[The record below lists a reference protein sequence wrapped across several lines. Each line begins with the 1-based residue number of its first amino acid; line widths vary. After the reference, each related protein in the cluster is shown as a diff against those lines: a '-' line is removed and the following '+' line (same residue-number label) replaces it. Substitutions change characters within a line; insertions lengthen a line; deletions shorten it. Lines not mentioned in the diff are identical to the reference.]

1 MDSVGNTWLR
11 HKFRLL
17 KSKLEHESY
26 LGGRPYVIQHED
38 GRKTETYVR
47 QYAPKSFDDPL
58 EHVEFGLKYDG
69 VELAF
74 LREVFA
80 QLAPG
85 SVAAYIQRSPTG
97 KYAKQIG
104 FFYEFL
110 TGGQLPMGGMAGNY
124 VRALDPEEYVTA
136 QTVKNPRWRVD
147 NNLPGTPDF
156 SPTVRL
162 TDGIKA
168 GLARDWK
175 GQIAAVLADT
185 PPPLLYRALSYLY
198 AKETR
203 SSFLIEREEPGRDR
217 EQRFI
222 AVLRDAGK
230 VPIEQALTP
239 ERLVA
244 LQNTIVD
251 PRYAEHG
258 YRQIQNYVG
267 ATLPGVREQ
276 IHYITVPPSLV
287 PSLMSGLAGAAKR
300 LESVPPVVQAAVT
313 GFQFVFIHPFEDGN
327 GRLHRFLF
335 QDVLARR
342 GVTPRGAALPISTA
356 ILDNMHAYDE
366 ALEDFSLRTMGKS
379 VYTADDAGAV
389 TLTNPAEVEPLWRF
403 PDLTRQV
410 EYLMTVMSRA
420 IEVLP
425 KELEY
430 LRHYDR
436 ARAEIR
442 GVVDLPDQRLNS
454 LMKWLDN
461 GGGKLSHNKRKQFA
475 ELTDA
480 EIADVER
487 AYAEGF
493 AEDSRGSA

>member
-1 MDSVGNTWLR
+1 MVPVGYTWLR
-11 HKFRLL
+11 QTFGLL
-17 KSKLEHESY
+17 KSELEHESY
-26 LGGRPYVIQHED
+26 LGSRASLTQQKN
-38 GRKTETYVR
+38 GRKTQTFLR

-74 LREVFA
+74 LREVFGR
-80 QLAPG
+80 LTPD
-85 SVAAYIQRSPTG
+85 SVAAFIQRSPTG

-110 TGGQLPMGGMAGNY
+110 TGGQLPLSGLAGNY
-124 VRALDPEEYVTA
+124 VPALDPADYLTA
-136 QTVKNPRWRVD
+136 ATIKNSRWRVD
-147 NNLPGTPDF
+147 HNLLGTSAF

-162 TDGIKA
+162 TDRIKA

-185 PPPLLYRALSYLY
+185 PPALLKRALSYLY

-203 SSFLIEREEPGRDR
+203 SSFLIEREEPGRAL
-217 EQRFI
+217 EERFI
-222 AVLRDAGK
+222 AVLREAGK
-230 VPIEQALTP
+230 VPIEQALTL

-244 LQNTIVD
+244 LQNTLVD
-251 PRYAEHG
+251 PRYAEKA

-276 IHYITVPPSLV
+276 IHYITVPPALV
-287 PSLMSGLAGAAKR
+287 LSLMSGLAATANR
-300 LESVPPVVQAAVT
+300 LESVSPVVQAAVT
-313 GFQFVFIHPFEDGN
+313 GFLFVFIHPFEDGN

-342 GVTPRGAALPISTA
+342 GVTPMGAALPLSAA
-356 ILDNMHAYDE
+356 ILDNMNAYDE
-366 ALEDFSLRTMGKS
+366 ALRDFSVRTMAKS
-379 VYTADDAGAV
+379 VYTTNESGAL
-389 TLTNPAEVEPLWRF
+389 TLTNPGEVEPLWRF

-420 IEVLP
+420 IAVLP
-425 KELEY
+425 KELDY
-430 LRHYDR
+430 LRRYDR

-442 GVVDLPDQRLNS
+442 GVVDLPDQRLNA
-454 LMKWLDN
+454 LLQWLDAT
-461 GGGKLSHNKRKQFA
+461 GGKLSNNKRKQFA
-475 ELTDA
+475 ELTDE
-480 EIADVER
+480 EIAGVER
-487 AYAEGF
+487 AYADGF
-493 AEDSRGSA
+493 AAE

>member
-1 MDSVGNTWLR
+1 
-11 HKFRLL
+11 
-17 KSKLEHESY
+17 
-26 LGGRPYVIQHED
+26 
-38 GRKTETYVR
+38 
-47 QYAPKSFDDPL
+47 
-58 EHVEFGLKYDG
+58 
-69 VELAF
+69 
-74 LREVFA
+74 
-80 QLAPG
+80 
-85 SVAAYIQRSPTG
+85 
-97 KYAKQIG
+97 
-104 FFYEFL
+104 
-110 TGGQLPMGGMAGNY
+110 
-124 VRALDPEEYVTA
+124 VTA
-136 QTVKNPRWRVD
+136 ETVKNPRWRV
-147 NNLPGTPDF
+147 NHNLLGTPAF

-162 TDGIKA
+162 TDEIKA

-185 PPPLLYRALSYLY
+185 PPALLYRALSYLY

-203 SSFLIEREEPGRDR
+203 SSFLIEREEPGRAR
-217 EQRFI
+217 EERFI

-251 PRYAEHG
+251 PRYAESA

-276 IHYITVPPSLV
+276 IHYITVPPALV
-287 PSLMSGLAGAAKR
+287 SSLMAGLATAANR
-300 LESVPPVVQAAVT
+300 MESVSPVVQAAVT
-313 GFQFVFIHPFEDGN
+313 GFQFVFVHPFEDGN

-342 GVTPRGAALPISTA
+342 GVTPMGAALPISAA
-356 ILDNMHAYDE
+356 ILDNMHAYDK

-379 VYTADDAGAV
+379 DFTTNDAGAV

-420 IEVLP
+420 IEILP
-425 KELEY
+425 KELRY

-454 LMKWLDN
+454 LMKWLDG
-461 GGGKLSHNKRKQFA
+461 GGGKLSNNKRKQFA
-475 ELTDA
+475 ELTDD
-480 EIADVER
+480 EITRLEQ

-493 AEDSRGSA
+493 AED

>member
-1 MDSVGNTWLR
+1 MDPVGNTWLR
-11 HKFRLL
+11 QKFGLL
-17 KSKLEHESY
+17 KSRLEHESY
-26 LGGRPYVIQHED
+26 LGSRASVTQQKD
-38 GRKTETYVR
+38 GRKTETYLR

-58 EHVEFGLKYDG
+58 AHIEFGLKYDG

-74 LREVFA
+74 LREVFGR
-80 QLAPG
+80 LTPEN
-85 SVAAYIQRSPTG
+85 VTAYIQQSPTG

-110 TGGQLPMGGMAGNY
+110 TGTELPMGGLAGNY
-124 VRALDPEEYVTA
+124 VPALNPEEYLTA
-136 QTVKNPRWRVD
+136 ETVKNPRWRVD
-147 NNLPGTPDF
+147 HNLLGTPAF

-162 TDGIKA
+162 TDEIKA

-185 PPPLLYRALSYLY
+185 PPALLYRALTYLY

-203 SSFLIEREEPGRDR
+203 SSFLIERDEPGRAR
-217 EQRFI
+217 EERFI

-230 VPIEQALTP
+230 VPIEQALTS
-239 ERLVA
+239 ERLVT

-251 PRYAEHG
+251 PRYAEKA

-276 IHYITVPPSLV
+276 IHYITVPPALL
-287 PSLMSGLAGAAKR
+287 PALMSGLAGAASR
-300 LESVPPVVQAAVT
+300 LESVSPVVQAAVT

-342 GVTPRGAALPISTA
+342 GVTPMGAALPISAA

-379 VYTADDAGAV
+379 VYTTNDAGAV

-420 IEVLP
+420 IEALP
-425 KELEY
+425 KELGY
-430 LRHYDR
+430 LRRYDR

-454 LMKWLDN
+454 LMKWLDV
-461 GGGKLSHNKRKQFA
+461 GGGKLSNNKRKQFA
-475 ELTDA
+475 ELTDE
-480 EIADVER
+480 EIAGVEQ
-487 AYAEGF
+487 AYTDGF
-493 AEDSRGSA
+493 AQDS

>member
-1 MDSVGNTWLR
+1 MDPVGNTWLR
-11 HKFRLL
+11 QKFSLL
-17 KSKLEHESY
+17 KSRLEHESY
-26 LGGRPYVIQHED
+26 LSGRASVIHQKD
-38 GRKTETYVR
+38 GRKTETYLR
-47 QYAPKSFDDPL
+47 QYAPKPFDDPL

-69 VELAF
+69 VDLAF

-80 QLAPG
+80 HLTPE
-85 SVAAYIQRSPTG
+85 SVAAYIQKSSTG
-97 KYAKQIG
+97 KYAKKTG

-110 TGGQLPMGGMAGNY
+110 TGGELPMGGLAGNY
-124 VRALDPEEYVTA
+124 VDALNPEEYMTA
-136 QTVKNPRWRVD
+136 EPVKNPRWRVD
-147 NNLPGTPDF
+147 HNLLGTSAF

-162 TDGIKA
+162 TDEIKA
-168 GLARDWK
+168 GLARNWK

-185 PPPLLYRALSYLY
+185 PPSLLNRALSYLY

-203 SSFLIEREEPGRDR
+203 SSFLIEREEPGRPR
-217 EQRFI
+217 EERFI

-251 PRYAEHG
+251 PRYAERA

-276 IHYITVPPSLV
+276 IHYITVPPALV
-287 PSLMSGLAGAAKR
+287 PSLISGLARAANR
-300 LESVPPVVQAAVT
+300 MESVSPVVQAAVT

-342 GVTPRGAALPISTA
+342 GVTPMGAALPISAA
-356 ILDNMHAYDE
+356 ILDNMHAYNE

-379 VYTADDAGAV
+379 VYTTNDAGAV

-420 IEVLP
+420 IEALP
-425 KELEY
+425 KELDY
-430 LRHYDR
+430 LRRYDR
-436 ARAEIR
+436 ARAEVR

-454 LMKWLDN
+454 LMKWLDDA
-461 GGGKLSHNKRKQFA
+461 GGKLSNNKRKQFA
-475 ELTDA
+475 ELTDE
-480 EIADVER
+480 EIADVEQ
-487 AYAEGF
+487 AYADSF
-493 AEDSRGSA
+493 TEDP

>member
-1 MDSVGNTWLR
+1 LSSRASVTQ
-11 HKFRLL
+11 K
-17 KSKLEHESY
+17 K
-26 LGGRPYVIQHED
+26 D
-38 GRKTETYVR
+38 GRKTETYLR
-47 QYAPKSFDDPL
+47 QYAPRSFENPL
-58 EHVEFGLKYDG
+58 EHIEFGLKYDG

-74 LREVFA
+74 LREVFG
-80 QLAPG
+80 LLTPE
-85 SVAAYIQRSPTG
+85 SVAGYIQKSPTG

-110 TGGQLPMGGMAGNY
+110 TGSELPIGGLTGNY
-124 VRALDPEEYVTA
+124 VPALDPEEYVTA
-136 QTVKNPRWRVD
+136 KTVKNPRWRVD
-147 NNLPGTPDF
+147 HNLLGSSAF

-162 TDGIKA
+162 TDEIKA
-168 GLARDWK
+168 GQVRDWQ

-185 PPPLLYRALSYLY
+185 PPALLNRALSYLY

-203 SSFLIEREEPGRDR
+203 SSFLIEREEPGRAR
-217 EQRFI
+217 EERFI
-222 AVLRDAGK
+222 AILRDAGK
-230 VPIEQALTP
+230 VSIEQALAP
-239 ERLVA
+239 ERLIA

-251 PRYAEHG
+251 PRYAEKA

-276 IHYITVPPSLV
+276 IHYITPPPTLV
-287 PSLMSGLAGAAKR
+287 PSLMSGLAEAANR
-300 LESVPPVVQAAVT
+300 LESASPLVQAAVV

-342 GVTPRGAALPISTA
+342 GVTPSGAALPISAA

-366 ALEDFSLRTMGKS
+366 ALEDFSFRTMSKS
-379 VYTADDAGAV
+379 VYTSSEAGPII
-389 TLTNPAEVEPLWRF
+389 LTNPAEVEPLWRF

-410 EYLMTVMSRA
+410 HYLMTVMSRA
-420 IEVLP
+420 IDALP
-425 KELEY
+425 KELGY

-454 LMKWLDN
+454 LMKWLDV

-475 ELTDA
+475 ELTDE
-480 EIADVER
+480 EIAALEQ
-487 AYAEGF
+487 AYADGF
-493 AEDSRGSA
+493 TPSPTDRPGQ

>member
-1 MDSVGNTWLR
+1 MDPVGNTWLR
-11 HKFRLL
+11 QKFGLL
-17 KSKLEHESY
+17 ASRLEHESY
-26 LGGRPYVIQHED
+26 LGSRASVTHQKD
-38 GRKTETYVR
+38 GRTIETYLR

-58 EHVEFGLKYDG
+58 AHLEFGLKYDG

-74 LREVFA
+74 LREV
-80 QLAPG
+80 LGRLPPEN
-85 SVAAYIQRSPTG
+85 VTAYLQQSPTG

-110 TGGQLPMGGMAGNY
+110 TGTELPMGGLAGNY
-124 VRALDPEEYVTA
+124 VPAVNPEEYLTA
-136 QTVKNPRWRVD
+136 ETVKNPRWRVD
-147 NNLPGTPDF
+147 HNLLGTPAF

-162 TDGIKA
+162 TTEIKA

-185 PPPLLYRALSYLY
+185 PPALLYRALTYLY

-203 SSFLIEREEPGRDR
+203 SSFLIEREEPGRAR
-217 EQRFI
+217 EERFI
-222 AVLRDAGK
+222 AVLRAAGK
-230 VPIEQALTP
+230 VPIEQALTS

-251 PRYAEHG
+251 PRYAEKA

-267 ATLPGVREQ
+267 TTLPGVREQ
-276 IHYITVPPSLV
+276 IHYITVPPALL
-287 PSLMSGLAGAAKR
+287 PALMAGLAGAANR
-300 LESVPPVVQAAVT
+300 LESVSPVVQAAVT

-342 GVTPRGAALPISTA
+342 GVTPMGVALPISAA
-356 ILDNMHAYDE
+356 ILDNTHAYDE

-379 VYTADDAGAV
+379 VYATNDAGAV

-420 IEVLP
+420 IEALP
-425 KELEY
+425 KELGY
-430 LRHYDR
+430 LRRYDR

-454 LMKWLDN
+454 LMKWLEV

-475 ELTDA
+475 ELTDE
-480 EIADVER
+480 EIAGVEQ
-487 AYAEGF
+487 AYTDGF
-493 AEDSRGSA
+493 AHDS

>member
-1 MDSVGNTWLR
+1 MTMDPVGNTWLR
-11 HKFRLL
+11 QKFSLR
-17 KSKLEHESY
+17 KWELEHESY
-26 LGGRPYVIQHED
+26 LSGRASVTQKKD
-38 GRKTETYVR
+38 GRKTETYLR
-47 QYAPKSFDDPL
+47 QYAPKSFDDPMR
-58 EHVEFGLKYDG
+58 HVEFGMKYDG

-74 LREVFA
+74 LREVFGR
-80 QLAPG
+80 LPPEK
-85 SVAAYIQRSPTG
+85 VVAYIQQSPTG

-110 TGGQLPMGGMAGNY
+110 TGGELPMGGLAGNY
-124 VRALDPEEYVTA
+124 VPALDPEDYVTA
-136 QTVKNPRWRVD
+136 ETIKNARWRVD
-147 NNLPGTPDF
+147 HNLLGTPEF

-168 GLARDWK
+168 GLVRDWK
-175 GQIAAVLADT
+175 GQIAAVIADT
-185 PPPLLYRALSYLY
+185 PPALLYRALSYLY

-203 SSFLIEREEPGRDR
+203 SSFLIEREEPGRAR
-217 EQRFI
+217 EERFI

-230 VPIEQALTP
+230 VPIERALTP

-251 PRYAEHG
+251 PRYAEKA

-267 ATLPGVREQ
+267 ETLPGVREQ
-276 IHYITVPPSLV
+276 IHYITVPPALV
-287 PSLMSGLAGAAKR
+287 PSLMSGLAAAASR
-300 LESVPPVVQAAVT
+300 LESVSPVVQAAVT

-335 QDVLARR
+335 QDVMARR
-342 GVTPRGAALPISTA
+342 GVTPLGATLPISAA
-356 ILDNMHAYDE
+356 ILDNMRAYDE

-379 VYTADDAGAV
+379 VYTTNDAGAI
-389 TLTNPAEVEPLWRF
+389 TLTNPTEVVPLWRF

-425 KELEY
+425 KELNY
-430 LRHYDR
+430 LRHFDR
-436 ARAEIR
+436 ARLEIR

-454 LMKWLDN
+454 LMKWLEV
-461 GGGKLSHNKRKQFA
+461 GGGKLSNNKRKQFA
-475 ELTDA
+475 ELTDE
-480 EIADVER
+480 EIAGVEQ
-487 AYAEGF
+487 AYADGF
-493 AEDSRGSA
+493 AEE

>member
-11 HKFRLL
+11 QKFSLL
-17 KSKLEHESY
+17 KSRLEHESY
-26 LGGRPYVIQHED
+26 LGSRASVTHQKD
-38 GRKTETYVR
+38 GRKTETYLR

-58 EHVEFGLKYDG
+58 AHIEFGLKYDG

-74 LREVFA
+74 LREVFGR
-80 QLAPG
+80 LTPEN
-85 SVAAYIQRSPTG
+85 VIAYIQQSPTG

-110 TGGQLPMGGMAGNY
+110 TGTELPMGGLAGNY
-124 VRALDPEEYVTA
+124 VPALDAEEYLTA
-136 QTVKNPRWRVD
+136 ETVKNPRWRVD
-147 NNLPGTPDF
+147 HNLLGTPAF

-162 TDGIKA
+162 TDEIKA

-185 PPPLLYRALSYLY
+185 PPALLYRALSYLY

-203 SSFLIEREEPGRDR
+203 SSFLIEREEPGRAR
-217 EQRFI
+217 EERFI
-222 AVLRDAGK
+222 AVLRDACK
-230 VPIEQALTP
+230 VPIEQALTS

-251 PRYAEHG
+251 PRYAEKA

-267 ATLPGVREQ
+267 VTLPGVREQ
-276 IHYITVPPSLV
+276 IHYITVPPTLV
-287 PSLMSGLAGAAKR
+287 PSLMSGLAGAANR
-300 LESVPPVVQAAVT
+300 LESISPVVQAAVT

-342 GVTPRGAALPISTA
+342 GVTPMGAALPISAA
-356 ILDNMHAYDE
+356 ILDNMHAYDD
-366 ALEDFSLRTMGKS
+366 ALEDFSLRTMDKS
-379 VYTADDAGAV
+379 VYTTNDAGAV
-389 TLTNPAEVEPLWRF
+389 TLTNPSEVEPLWRF

-410 EYLMTVMSRA
+410 EYLMTVMARA
-420 IEVLP
+420 IEALP
-425 KELEY
+425 KELGY
-430 LRHYDR
+430 LRRYDR
-436 ARAEIR
+436 ARAEVR

-454 LMKWLDN
+454 LMKWLDV
-461 GGGKLSHNKRKQFA
+461 GGGKLSNNKRKQFA
-475 ELTDA
+475 ELTDE
-480 EIADVER
+480 EIAGVEQ

-493 AEDSRGSA
+493 AE

>member
-1 MDSVGNTWLR
+1 MDAVGNTWLR
-11 HKFRLL
+11 QKFGLL
-17 KSKLEHESY
+17 QSRLEHESY
-26 LGGRPYVIQHED
+26 LGSRASVTHQKD
-38 GRKTETYVR
+38 GRRIETYLR
-47 QYAPKSFDDPL
+47 PYAPKSFDDPL
-58 EHVEFGLKYDG
+58 AHLEFGLKYDG

-74 LREVFA
+74 LREVFGR
-80 QLAPG
+80 LTPEN
-85 SVAAYIQRSPTG
+85 VTAYLRQSPTG

-110 TGGQLPMGGMAGNY
+110 TGTELPMGGLAGNY
-124 VRALDPEEYVTA
+124 VPALDPAEYLTA
-136 QTVKNPRWRVD
+136 ETVKNPRWRVD
-147 NNLPGTPDF
+147 HNLLGTPAF

-162 TDGIKA
+162 TDAIKA

-185 PPPLLYRALSYLY
+185 PPALLYRALTYLY

-203 SSFLIEREEPGRDR
+203 SSFLIEREEPGRAR
-217 EQRFI
+217 EERFI

-230 VPIEQALTP
+230 VPIGQALIA

-251 PRYAEHG
+251 PRYAEKA

-267 ATLPGVREQ
+267 TTVPGVREQ
-276 IHYITVPPSLV
+276 IHYITVPPALL
-287 PSLMSGLAGAAKR
+287 PALMSGLAEAASR
-300 LESVPPVVQAAVT
+300 LESVSPIVQAAVT

-335 QDVLARR
+335 QDMLARR
-342 GVTPRGAALPISTA
+342 GVTPLGAALPISAA
-356 ILDNMHAYDE
+356 ILDNMPAYDE
-366 ALEDFSLRTMGKS
+366 ALEDFSLRTMAKS
-379 VYTADDAGAV
+379 VYTTNDAGAV

-410 EYLMTVMSRA
+410 EYLMTVMARA
-420 IEVLP
+420 IEALP
-425 KELEY
+425 KELGY
-430 LRHYDR
+430 LRRYDR

-454 LMKWLDN
+454 LMKWLEA

-475 ELTDA
+475 ELTDE
-480 EIADVER
+480 EIAGVEQ
-487 AYAEGF
+487 AYADGF
-493 AEDSRGSA
+493 AHDS

>member
-1 MDSVGNTWLR
+1 MDPVGNTWLR
-11 HKFRLL
+11 QKFSLL
-17 KSKLEHESY
+17 KSRLEHESY
-26 LGGRPYVIQHED
+26 LGSRASVIHQKD
-38 GRKTETYVR
+38 GRKTETYLR

-80 QLAPG
+80 QLTPE
-85 SVAAYIQRSPTG
+85 SVVAYIQKSPTG
-97 KYAKQIG
+97 KYAKQTG

-110 TGGQLPMGGMAGNY
+110 TGRELPMGGLAGNY
-124 VRALDPEEYVTA
+124 VHALDPEEYVTA
-136 QTVKNPRWRVD
+136 ETVKNPRWRVD
-147 NNLPGTPDF
+147 HNLLGTPAF

-162 TDGIKA
+162 TNEIKA

-185 PPPLLYRALSYLY
+185 PPSLLYRALSYLY

-203 SSFLIEREEPGRDR
+203 SSFLIEREEPGRAR
-217 EQRFI
+217 EERFI

-230 VPIEQALTP
+230 VPIEQALTL

-251 PRYAEHG
+251 PRYAEKA

-276 IHYITVPPSLV
+276 IHYITVPPALV
-287 PSLMSGLAGAAKR
+287 PSLMSGLAEAANR
-300 LESVPPVVQAAVT
+300 LESVSPVVQAAVT

-342 GVTPRGAALPISTA
+342 GVTPMGAALPISAA

-379 VYTADDAGAV
+379 VYTTNDAGAV

-420 IEVLP
+420 IEALP
-425 KELEY
+425 KELGY
-430 LRHYDR
+430 LRRYDR
-436 ARAEIR
+436 ARAEVR

-454 LMKWLDN
+454 LMKWLDD
-461 GGGKLSHNKRKQFA
+461 GGGKLSNNKRKQFA
-475 ELTDA
+475 ELTDV

-487 AYAEGF
+487 AYADGF
-493 AEDSRGSA
+493 AEDS

>member
-1 MDSVGNTWLR
+1 MDPVGNSWLR
-11 HKFRLL
+11 QKFSLL
-17 KSKLEHESY
+17 KSGLEHESY
-26 LGGRPYVIQHED
+26 LGSRASVTHHKD
-38 GRKTETYVR
+38 GRKTESYLR

-69 VELAF
+69 MELAF
-74 LREVFA
+74 LRDVFGH
-80 QLAPG
+80 LAPE
-85 SVAAYIQRSPTG
+85 SVAAYIQKSPTG

-110 TGGQLPMGGMAGNY
+110 TGGKLPMGGLAGNY
-124 VRALDPEEYVTA
+124 VPALDPAEYLTA
-136 QTVKNPRWRVD
+136 ETVKNPRWRVD
-147 NNLPGTPDF
+147 HNLLGTPAF

-162 TDGIKA
+162 TDEIKA

-185 PPPLLYRALSYLY
+185 PPALLHRALSYLY

-203 SSFLIEREEPGRDR
+203 SSFLIEREEPGRAR
-217 EQRFI
+217 EERFI

-251 PRYAEHG
+251 PRYAEKT

-267 ATLPGVREQ
+267 ATLPGVSEQ
-276 IHYITVPPSLV
+276 IHYITVPPALI
-287 PSLMSGLAGAAKR
+287 PPLMSGLAAAANR
-300 LESVPPVVQAAVT
+300 LESVSPVVQAAVT

-335 QDVLARR
+335 QDMLVRR
-342 GVTPRGAALPISTA
+342 GVTPMGAALPISAA

-379 VYTADDAGAV
+379 VYTTNEAGTV
-389 TLTNPAEVEPLWRF
+389 TLINPAAVEPLWRF
-403 PDLTRQV
+403 PDLTRQI

-420 IEVLP
+420 IEALP
-425 KELEY
+425 KELGY
-430 LRHYDR
+430 LRRYDR

-454 LMKWLDN
+454 LMTWLDA
-461 GGGKLSHNKRKQFA
+461 GGGKLSNNKRRQFA
-475 ELTDA
+475 ELTDE
-480 EIADVER
+480 EITGVQQ
-487 AYAEGF
+487 AYADGF
-493 AEDSRGSA
+493 AEE

>member
-1 MDSVGNTWLR
+1 MNAIGNTWLR
-11 HKFRLL
+11 QKFDLL
-17 KSKLEHESY
+17 KSRLQHESY
-26 LGGRPYVIQHED
+26 LGSRASVTHQKD
-38 GRKTETYVR
+38 GRKTETYLR

-58 EHVEFGLKYDG
+58 EHIEFGLKYDG

-74 LREVFA
+74 LREVFG
-80 QLAPG
+80 QLAPE
-85 SVAAYIQRSPTG
+85 SVATYIQKSPTG

-110 TGGQLPMGGMAGNY
+110 TGGELPMGGLTGNY
-124 VRALDPEEYVTA
+124 VPALDPGEYVIADTI
-136 QTVKNPRWRVD
+136 KNPRWRVD
-147 NNLPGTPDF
+147 HNLLGTPAF

-162 TDGIKA
+162 TDEIKA
-168 GLARDWK
+168 GLTRDWK

-185 PPPLLYRALSYLY
+185 PPALLYRALSYLY

-203 SSFLIEREEPGRDR
+203 SSFLIEREDPGRTR
-217 EQRFI
+217 EDRFI

-230 VPIEQALTP
+230 VPIEQALTS
-239 ERLVA
+239 ERLVV

-251 PRYAEHG
+251 PRYAEKA

-276 IHYITVPPSLV
+276 IHYITGPPGLV
-287 PSLMSGLAGAAKR
+287 PSLLSGLAAAANR
-300 LESVPPVVQAAVT
+300 LETVSPVVQAAAT

-342 GVTPRGAALPISTA
+342 GVTPTGAALPISAA
-356 ILDNMHAYDE
+356 ILDNLHAYDE

-379 VYTADDAGAV
+379 VYTTNDAGAV

-410 EYLMTVMSRA
+410 EYLMTVMARA
-420 IEVLP
+420 IEALP
-425 KELEY
+425 KELSY
-430 LRHYDR
+430 LHRYDR
-436 ARAEIR
+436 ARAEVR

-454 LMKWLDN
+454 LMKWLDA
-461 GGGKLSHNKRKQFA
+461 GGGKLSSNKRKQFA

-480 EIADVER
+480 EIAGMEQ
-487 AYAEGF
+487 AYADGF
-493 AEDSRGSA
+493 AEDS